1 MSYEAPAGIASS
13 SLPLTQ
19 LSARV
24 DLAERAAALTEK
36 AVVLRREFLAARRD
50 WGVTRASRSWGALP
64 RIVVGAQCPNCRSAL
79 MPVPPRTGVL
89 LACPDC
95 GFVAKRD
102 LSGAPH
108 A

>member
-1 MSYEAPAGIASS
+1 MSYEAPAGIVSS

-24 DLAERAAALTEK
+24 DRAERGAALREK
-36 AVVLRREFLAARRD
+36 AKVLRAEFLAARRD
-50 WGVTRASRSWGALP
+50 WGVTPSNRSWGALP
-64 RIVVGAQCPNCRSAL
+64 LIAVGAQCPNCRSAL
-79 MPVPPRTGVL
+79 LPVPPRTGVL

-102 LSGAPH
+102 LSGARR